1 VTARAELKEALQ
13 AVRLHVLEGLVAE
26 AEMAYDD
33 DEAVLRA
40 MKADAK
46 LMFACRNVANAVSE
60 SLPRDRPEGWDLTP
74 GGETA

>member
-1 VTARAELKEALQ
+1 VSARADLREALQ

-33 DEAVLRA
+33 EAMLRA

-46 LMFACRNVANAVSE
+46 LMFACRNVASAVAE

-74 GGETA
+74 GGDTA